1 MDPREVID
9 QSSMTRLQIT
19 AVVLCIVLNA
29 LDGFDVLS
37 IAFAA
42 PGISSEWGIDRAAL
56 GVVLSMELIGMGI
69 GSVIMGRFADNYG
82 RRVTIIGCLCVMTIG
97 MLLAALA
104 NGVTDMSVYRFV
116 TGLGI
121 GGMLAS
127 TNALVA
133 EYSNLKQR
141 AMMIMFMVGGYPL
154 GIVIGGAF
162 ASYLLELYDW
172 RSIFYFGAVV
182 TGVMVIAVWFLLPE
196 SIHYLI
202 SKRSPGAVDEVNK
215 LLRKMGRDII
225 DSLPASTTQSKETT
239 NSLFSTAYG
248 RSTLVLTLAYFFH
261 MMAFYFFLKWVPKL
275 VVDMGFSPSEAGSV
289 LVWANV
295 GSVIGCI
302 LIGFLSHRIPV
313 KTIGIGLLFASAVV
327 VGVYGRGYEELLSL
341 SMIAAAAGFLT
352 NGAITCLYSLF
363 AAVYPTELR
372 ASGTG
377 FVIGLGRAGAA
388 LGPIVAGMLFAA
400 SFGLQSVAILMGAG
414 CAIAAFAVLFLRRSD
429 LSFGR

>member
-248 RSTLVLTLAYFFH
+248 RSTLVLTL
-261 MMAFYFFLKWVPKL
+261 
-275 VVDMGFSPSEAGSV
+275 S
-289 LVWANV
+289 
-295 GSVIGCI
+295 
-302 LIGFLSHRIPV
+302 LIHI
-313 KTIGIGLLFASAVV
+313 
-327 VGVYGRGYEELLSL
+327 
-341 SMIAAAAGFLT
+341 
-352 NGAITCLYSLF
+352 
-363 AAVYPTELR
+363 
-372 ASGTG
+372 
-377 FVIGLGRAGAA
+377 
-388 LGPIVAGMLFAA
+388 
-400 SFGLQSVAILMGAG
+400 
-414 CAIAAFAVLFLRRSD
+414 
-429 LSFGR
+429 